1 MRMYLQQLV
10 VGCGKEGCGN
20 PFCKC
25 RGKQCWECSPPIQY
39 IQLTEIPSTQE
50 EIQKFVLK
58 LTKQSVTYSQ
68 FWICTADKNK

>member
-10 VGCGKEGCGN
+10 VGCGKEDCGN

-25 RGKQCWECSPPIQY
+25 RGKQRWECPPPFQY
-39 IQLTEIPSTQE
+39 IQFTAIPSSQE

-58 LTKQSVTYSQ
+58 LTKESVTSSQ
-68 FWICTADKNK
+68 FWLCTTDKNE